1 MSFQQALHI
10 QPCGTSA
17 GQGIIRSLLPR
28 PGPGRETS
36 RITRPHSALQILLCL
51 FTFIPF
57 CLDSAHANADTSA
70 TSSLQAASQG
80 IGTSPKAVFAFVRDN
95 IAPELNRRPLQS
107 PAQVLVSGRGN
118 SRERSRLLAHLLGAA
133 GHPVRFQSG
142 DLDVAKTADLINAA
156 LPPASGERA
165 WLADVPISR
174 PAEDP
179 VMIEAVRRHTWVQ
192 VLIDGQWLDLDP
204 SFPGQ
209 PGDRHAEPTE
219 TFYRFSESRLP
230 RLELTVELD
239 RTEAPGKFEELAWWD
254 GPLETLAGQALSVRI
269 LPIIASADGDDHD
282 LDPALRLVNPLTGAD
297 EENPQPLTVTT
308 WRAEL
313 ALDEEVLHVGEA
325 PDIGP
330 SETGTIL
337 SLRLKSRI
345 VFAAEDVIEDVRIL
359 SRNDDA
365 GRLPLFQ
372 RHALYFGTSAVSQEE
387 FDRWVSSHS
396 PAERDSARREIE
408 GVKRDLT
415 AGQNSSSELLSSS
428 LQAEQVLGHYGGHL
442 LNLAYCFVSDLMSAD
457 LGRRLGVHSFFD
469 QPRLVVTSFLT
480 GADGTQ
486 QVIMDL
492 RRDRQEAVARPGTPR
507 RMTETQ
513 QFGRG
518 VMASAL
524 EGRLMA
530 LASGAPALTT
540 AALMRQAQSEGI
552 PTRLLSKRE
561 TGQLN
566 DLDLPDTARALL
578 EAALA
583 DGQVVIVPARP
594 ILFRNR
600 ERWGWWQIDPVSGHT
615 IGVLDSGLHQAM
627 MERTLIET
635 EGVLSDEMATVI
647 GAISGATDTQ
657 FIISAMVLEHGEL
670 SAEALNEA
678 KAFMSELGENLC
690 QELTVEA
697 KIEAK
702 KTIASASV
710 EMEGCFKYEES
721 VEIGGKAG
729 GSLTL
734 MDTNWCEAFQ
744 RGFTCSSM
752 TILNAYLSDTK
763 E

>member
-1 MSFQQALHI
+1 MSSQHALHSK
-10 QPCGTSA
+10 PCGTYA
-17 GQGIIRSLLPR
+17 GRGIISDPLPR
-28 PGPGRETS
+28 PDPDRRTS
-36 RITRPHSALQILLCL
+36 ILPRRHPIPHILLCL
-51 FTFIPF
+51 LTLIPF
-57 CLDSAHANADTSA
+57 CIDPARANADTSA
-70 TSSLQAASQG
+70 TS
-80 IGTSPKAVFAFVRDN
+80 TSSPQAVFAFVRDS
-95 IAPELNRRPLQS
+95 IAPELNRLPLQS
-107 PAQVLVSGRGN
+107 PAQVLASGRGN
-118 SRERSRLLAHLLGAA
+118 SLERSRLLAHLLNAA
-133 GHPVRFQSG
+133 GHHVRFQSG
-142 DLDVAKTADLINAA
+142 ELDDDKAAELISSA
-156 LPPASGERA
+156 LPPASKTQA
-165 WLADVPISR
+165 WPADVPISR
-174 PAEDP
+174 PAEEP
-179 VMIEAVRRHTWVQ
+179 AMIEAVRRHTWVQ
-192 VLIDGQWLDLDP
+192 VLIDGHWLDLDP

-209 PGDRHAEPTE
+209 PDDRHAEPTE

-230 RLELTVELD
+230 RIELTVEFE
-239 RTEAPGKFEELAWWD
+239 RTEAPGEFEELTWWD
-254 GPLETLAGQALSVRI
+254 GPLETLAGQPLAVRI
-269 LPIIASADGDDHD
+269 LPVIASADGDDND
-282 LDPALRLVNPLTGAD
+282 LDPARRLVNPLTGAG
-297 EENPQPLTVTT
+297 EEGSQPVTVTT

-313 ALDEEVLHVGEA
+313 VLGEEVLHVGDA

-330 SETGTIL
+330 DETGTIL

-345 VFAAEDVIEDVRIL
+345 VFTTEDVIEDVRNL
-359 SRNDDA
+359 STQDDT
-365 GRLPLFQ
+365 GRLPLYQ

-387 FDRWVSSHS
+387 FDRWVSSHP
-396 PAERDSARREIE
+396 PAERDRARREIE
-408 GVKRDLT
+408 RVRHDLT
-415 AGQNSSSELLSSS
+415 AGPNASTELLSSS

-442 LNLAYCFVSDLMSAD
+442 LNLAYCLVSDRISAD

-469 QPRLVVTSFLT
+469 QHRMVVTSFLT
-480 GADGTQ
+480 GADGAQ

-492 RRDRQEAVARPGTPR
+492 RRDRQKAVARPGTPR

-530 LASGAPALTT
+530 LATGAPALTT

-552 PTRLLSKRE
+552 PTRLLSERE
-561 TGQLN
+561 SEKLN
-566 DLDLPDTARALL
+566 GLDLPDTARAFL

-583 DGQVVIVPARP
+583 DGQIVIVPTRP
-594 ILFRNR
+594 ILFHGL
-600 ERWGWWQIDPVSGHT
+600 ERWGWWQIDPVNHHT

-635 EGVLSDEMATVI
+635 EGVLSDEMAAVI

-657 FIISAMVLEHGEL
+657 FVISAMVLKYGEL

-690 QELTVEA
+690 QALTVEA
-697 KIEAK
+697 NVEAK

-710 EMEGCFKYEES
+710 EMEGCFKYEQS
-721 VEIGGKAG
+721 LEIGGAAG

-752 TILNAYLSDTK
+752 TILNAYLSETK